1 MTDLDEGDRPITSSE
16 RQSLGT
22 LLRQAREAKGLS
34 IERLARDLNLQE
46 SVLRSLEADV
56 YEQLP
61 TGGERPLVRQ
71 VAERLEVDLANH
83 QEAWEALPG
92 SMAEDFPDPKQ
103 ERLERIV
110 MGVLTAGSIGLLAW
124 LVVPGPNIKRGP
136 TMENPRQPSG
146 LHPSLPSVV
155 ESHLPTKGANRDYPV
170 LGEVLPEVLRTEDG
184 LLVSLRA
191 QDASPVHIVA
201 DGLDE
206 KRTLQVSDPWLL
218 RVKGAFTL
226 TLENA
231 GVVTVEVAG
240 RPIRHGQSVGETW
253 VGRFNAEGQWI
264 RPKAPEEP
272 PPTTPEVDPEA
283 PQ

>member
-1 MTDLDEGDRPITSSE
+1 MSE
-16 RQSLGT
+16 WKSLGT

-34 IERLARDLNLQE
+34 LERLARDLNLQE

-71 VAERLEVDLANH
+71 VAERLEVDLAEH
-83 QEAWEALPG
+83 QEAWESLPG
-92 SMAEDFPDPKQ
+92 SMAEDSPDPKQ

-110 MGVLTAGSIGLLAW
+110 MAALTAGSIGLLAW
-124 LVVPGPNIKRGP
+124 LVVPGPNLKRGALD
-136 TMENPRQPSG
+136 ENQAQHSGTHAGLQPVAEPRLQNR
-146 LHPSLPSVV
+146 
-155 ESHLPTKGANRDYPV
+155 GANRNYPV
-170 LGEVLPEVLRTEDG
+170 LGEVLPEVPRTEEG
-184 LLVSLRA
+184 CLVILRA
-191 QDASPVHIVA
+191 QDASLVHIEA

-206 KRTLQVSDPWLL
+206 KRTLQVSGPWLL
-218 RVKGAFTL
+218 RVKGAFSI

-231 GVVTVEVAG
+231 GVVSVEVAG
-240 RPIRHGQSVGETW
+240 RAIRHGQSVGETW
-253 VGRFNAEGQWI
+253 VGRFNAEGQWL

-283 PQ
+283 HEGR

>member
-1 MTDLDEGDRPITSSE
+1 MTE
-16 RQSLGT
+16 RKSLGT

-34 IERLARDLNLQE
+34 LERLARDLNLQE

-71 VAERLEVDLANH
+71 VAERLEVDLVEH
-83 QEAWEALPG
+83 QDAWESLPG
-92 SMAEDFPDPKQ
+92 SMAEDSPDPKQ
-103 ERLERIV
+103 ERLERMV
-110 MGVLTAGSIGLLAW
+110 MGALTAGSIGLLAW
-124 LVVPGPNIKRGP
+124 LVIPGPNLKRGSLN
-136 TMENPRQPSG
+136 EIQGQPPG
-146 LHPSLPSVV
+146 LHKSLQPVAHP
-155 ESHLPTKGANRDYPV
+155 HLPLRGANLDYPV
-170 LGEVLPEVLRTEDG
+170 LGEMLPEVPRTEEG

-206 KRTLQVSDPWLL
+206 KRTLQVSEPWLL
-218 RVKGAFTL
+218 RVKGAFTI
-226 TLENA
+226 TLDNA
-231 GVVTVEVAG
+231 GVVSIEVAG
-240 RPIRHGQSVGETW
+240 RAIRHGQSVGETW

-264 RPKAPEEP
+264 RSKPPEEP

-283 PQ
+283 PE

>member
-1 MTDLDEGDRPITSSE
+1 MSE
-16 RQSLGT
+16 RKSLGT

-34 IERLARDLNLQE
+34 LERLARDLNLHE

-71 VAERLEVDLANH
+71 VAERLEVDLAGH

-92 SMAEDFPDPKQ
+92 SMAEDSPDPKQ

-110 MGVLTAGSIGLLAW
+110 MGMLTAGSIGLLAW
-124 LVVPGPNIKRGP
+124 LVVPGPNLKRGP
-136 TMENPRQPSG
+136 AMEIPRQPLG
-146 LHPSLPSVV
+146 PHPGVPAMA
-155 ESHLPTKGANRDYPV
+155 ESHLSAKGANRDYPV
-170 LGEVLPEVLRTEDG
+170 LGEVLPEVPRTEEG
-184 LLVSLRA
+184 LLVALRA

-206 KRTLQVSDPWLL
+206 KRILQVSEPWLL

-231 GVVTVEVAG
+231 GVVSVEVAG
-240 RPIRHGQSVGETW
+240 RAIRHGQSVGETW

-264 RPKAPEEP
+264 RPKAPEEA
-272 PPTTPEVDPEA
+272 PPTAPEVDPEA
-283 PQ
+283 SQ